1 MHYLLEKKS
10 NNFSN
15 VVSKSKEIV
24 FYDFGFAVKKARGFL
39 LKKTREIFYHVEETR
54 GLSETESNL
63 KFGTNTLKALAI
75 YLVSSK

>member
-39 LKKTREIFYHVEETR
+39 LKKTRENFLSRGRDTR
-54 GLSETESNL
+54 PKMKL
-63 KFGTNTLKALAI
+63 KVI
-75 YLVSSK
+75 